1 MTSDC
6 GRGLQTR
13 DVFGSFCKV
22 ALNAN
27 KLLAGDWRRV
37 FDVKRCRLITFNHFC
52 L

>member
-6 GRGLQTR
+6 GRAQRGLQTR
-13 DVFGSFCKV
+13 DVFGPFCKV

-37 FDVKRCRLITFNHFC
+37 LM
-52 L
+52 